1 MIVLP
6 QLFMMF
12 AIAGI
17 GVMLRRRGVITDPVI
32 KGLSDIVTL
41 ATNPALLISVTQYE
55 YTPRTLVNFLH
66 VLWMGTVTLAFVMVA
81 VYALC
86 RRQDERTRPVVAL
99 VSALPNAGFMG
110 LPIIRAMYGADGALY
125 LAAIIVAFNLVIW
138 TVGIALIDRSRFTL
152 RRMFNPGF
160 IASLIG
166 MALFLLNVNL
176 PDFLD
181 APLDSL
187 AAVNTPLA
195 MLVLG
200 ARLKLPD
207 ARSLASGN
215 SLLIAAVKLAAM
227 PLIALGLSAAFHLD
241 PVASGALVIASAM
254 PSAIMGQMV
263 AEQYDRDAALAAQSV
278 SVTSVLSLATI
289 PLIAMLL
296 GG

>member
-17 GVMLRRRGVITDPVI
+17 GILLRKRGVITDPVI

-41 ATNPALLISVTQYE
+41 ATNPALLISVTQHE
-55 YTPRTLVNFLH
+55 YTPKTLLNFLN
-66 VLWMGTVTLAFVMVA
+66 VLWMGTATMALVMVA

-86 RRQDERTRPVVAL
+86 RGQDERTRPVVAL

-110 LPIIRAMYGADGALY
+110 LPIVRAMYGSDGALY
-125 LAAIIVAFNLVIW
+125 LAAVIVAFNLVIW
-138 TVGIALIDRSRFTL
+138 TVGTALVDRKHFTIA
-152 RRMFNPGF
+152 RMFNPGF

-166 MALFLLNVNL
+166 MALFLLNVDL
-176 PDFLD
+176 PDIVV
-181 APLDSL
+181 APVDSL

-200 ARLKLPD
+200 GRLEMPD
-207 ARSLASGN
+207 ARSLVSGN
-215 SLLIAAVKLAAM
+215 SLLVAAVKLVAM
-227 PLIALGLSAAFHLD
+227 PLIALGLSMAFHLD
-241 PVASGALVIASAM
+241 PVAAGTLVLAGAM

-263 AEQYDRDAALAAQSV
+263 AEQYGRDARLAARSV
-278 SVTSVLSLATI
+278 SITAILSLATI